1 MNASP
6 NCYKDPNN
14 VRNWWVVRKLPGS
27 NHYIY
32 FDDTGAIEGGSEY
45 RDRLSL
51 LVSRLGEQGT
61 EYFAFNNKPYYNDFE
76 EETTTKPPS
85 YGEVAPTVIKQL
97 IQRTESLKSLS
108 KGIVSYS
115 TSSRSGYY
123 LKHSLQGFPVPIR
136 PSTTESPS
144 ASSSVKTP
152 LTHPNEWL
160 PTDFVTDPKEI
171 DTTSLSYGHIFICQS
186 FDNIDT
192 SQIAK
197 ALDAADPYI
206 YATNIV
212 DSASRSLLSP
222 LFIENRVPASTST
235 SSDGRI
241 KSSSSI
247 TSLWQST
254 ASTLSLSLTL
264 PLKYK
269 MNGVKNIIEVKIPNR
284 FSEVFG
290 IPVGSS
296 QFSSNLEMNSI
307 AFSDSNILES
317 GTLCVG
323 DFGYATT
330 QPGTIVCIAQVPA
343 NILKFMRMCTNKF
356 VVSVDGQEQVVTS
369 HTTFNGPLLID
380 TSFVEGGGKPIPPS
394 YTTQYYQAL
403 SSAGN
408 LLPHTAYSHLPTD
421 MLSVGCNRQCLNSFM
436 EGLTQSTD
444 KNGFITYSES
454 RSQTIQVYL
463 TSTMPGSVAVSV
475 VGLDQSQKIIPFTQL
490 KGALFPS
497 QDTDNNIVLVYRT
510 LQMLADIVDKRIIQ
524 EGSLLIDDLSFILSI
539 APNNIG
545 LVNGLA
551 NTPINLASPCMEEVL
566 RAFSNALIKS
576 VSNNQLYDVSAL
588 LFPTPSTIHSES
600 SSYFV
605 AFYRGL
611 VNAMSVTLGQL
622 AFPNTLQHNHLLDS
636 CTGLPVDIENYRND
650 REVSPTKGIYNE
662 GWVTAYLYDLID
674 SNDDSDQSALP
685 TTQQHRR
692 ALFDD
697 NSDHPVPLYAIVE
710 SIQKVVQVST
720 QPSVLDFTNSLVSV
734 LGSRKLVR
742 ELYSIDTIMQYNNI
756 FYVCP
761 VTPGPAPPL
770 PSDRDPTLQEF
781 FMSKLV
787 GDADIHSLP
796 LQQIET
802 ILSLWAQDDNTPI
815 MKNQAL
821 QYLYSSAFKNMV
833 GDPKLTNILKP
844 FDASMCQFG
853 SLDRPITPLGIQLL
867 TKYLGM
873 VRDIGVIAEQH
884 LGGVLTVRTYK
895 DISVVLFKDKI
906 CSFTVTNNIHQAVN
920 QCPCTP
926 MVKSITPL
934 SGPLTRVTQLTIT
947 GRNLDNAYFKVAEV
961 DCMSNSGS
969 IDPGLETLICE
980 FPTFAGTH
988 TITYGREGGASLN
1001 WISVTTFSF
1010 TVDAPQ
1016 INRIT
1021 PNSNVPTNNAMV
1033 AIYGT
1038 NFFPPP
1044 LTGDVINRDG
1054 IQLFI
1059 NHVEF
1064 PIETTDHV
1072 GSENIIY
1079 FKTNNVGTKNLV
1091 SIKIRGKESNMINIR
1106 MSTPTVS
1113 SINIFPLTSLRTN
1126 SENIQTPVTVTG
1138 TNFGLNE
1145 EEITAFVGPNEC
1157 DSIEVITQNSFI
1169 CNAPTGRGMGHR
1181 VKVQIGDQ
1189 VALSSQTLN
1198 YAKPSIYQV
1207 IVNGT
1212 YPTGPTKF
1220 FWIVGTDFGTT
1231 QSDRTDIHVYFKHQ
1245 DTKLKELHTKPADCK
1260 NALELCQ
1267 DFPFIYYKSFSRKPQ
1282 DGEEEVWVPS
1292 KDIEQANKNE
1302 PNLECLICYFGSAV
1316 GAGWEIES
1324 VEFDGRK
1331 SVFNQSAKT
1340 LGYLKELKYS
1350 LPVVDEV
1357 KAENGLPT
1365 NGGETF
1371 RLLSDEGVFPPN
1383 EMLNTEIDQD
1393 TGVPTPTQRFEI
1405 DSTYSNMTI
1414 GSFKVDFDHINW
1426 IDSKTIEATLPPG
1439 YGANLLI
1446 KLYVGKQ
1453 YAESRKISYDP
1464 PRLLEGLFGG
1474 PEEGGNVIDI
1484 LGYNFLPY
1492 QFVHQFQT
1500 PIPSMT
1506 VKINAKQCRSVLW
1519 VNHNRVLCEVPPGV
1533 GKQLH
1538 IDVVVGGQETR
1549 IVNDYYSYYRNE
1561 PEPPSIWTTIFI
1573 TVTVTTTVS
1582 VTGGHRFLT
1591 YGGNAANYNGY
1602 QRIEQEDLNN
1612 GERRWIELTR
1622 FGFERHASD
1631 LLLTTLAADGPPEPG
1646 TIVLSFVIPPGGGR
1660 VGHRYV
1666 DGLFRSPLN
1675 TLVSYKSPVLTNVN
1689 FMQLGYLLRLQGSD
1703 LGLPQFRG
1711 DISIQVGTT
1720 KCALRSISTDAATA
1734 TCYNFKTICT
1744 KNQPDLVVT
1753 ITFKRQTSNFYT
1765 LPPNPSCSDDQV
1777 DNPRPSVPTL
1787 VIVAVIAVPLLIGA
1801 ACIIF
1806 APECLAFALTI
1817 SGLTKGT
1824 STAFTIIYGVF
1835 TVSQLTNVIN
1845 VLTILTREEFI
1856 VNGPNV
1862 KVVVKSGTVV
1872 KTYYSGETIPA
1883 LSDPFAV
1890 IEIYDLGL
1898 FSTVPLIPQEG
1909 VPIYLESI
1917 YYTVPQ
1923 YYLDGM
1929 EMTCSNVEDITTT
1942 PSTVMTQCLVPP
1954 YVGGDLTKEVV
1965 VKLGGIAISETYS
1978 ITYEGEPKPL
1988 PYVDYFKGR
1997 VYYDQNNNNIFNSVF
2012 DRPAEKIIIQ
2022 IKQGSTVVAQTMTN
2036 MDGYYAFPSVDVTSM
2051 TPKPTLYV
2059 LPSQQQPEHHV
2070 TQPLSFII
2078 PRNNLRVKAT
2088 FSGTDIALL
2097 VELQDYG
2104 CQGTTT
2110 TPPSNN
2116 IAPNENVELQYGLYQ
2131 YTYGT
2136 DGLIHPGMTFWPSFQ
2151 SYCMMTLFENYFLIG
2166 YKHRYD
2172 YQFYFDINSNGK
2184 MDPSEIGLEY
2194 YMPRALIK
2202 AISNQPKLLKRDIV
2216 VDRATR
2222 KTWVDFAAHT
2232 DLYFYNDMPSEITNY
2247 TIALN
2252 GYGLSI
2258 PNPTVATRLTVNV
2271 PMFIEKTLVTMFGK
2285 SNGLVTDFSLS
2296 LPFGLF
2302 KTTYFDNMRP
2312 LFAFNQAVIKLDS
2325 DGDILVKVFKD
2336 LDGSLVG
2343 SYPTGSSSGIQ
2354 EYTIP
2359 LVGHN
2364 IEVID
2369 KSIFTKVQRVQGL
2382 LTIEITDRFNIF
2394 RNVRYIMD
2402 GDELECQRFVDA
2414 PTICHREIFGDEDV
2428 VIMTSISIILDGNHL
2443 SQPYFFTIMPSDPTS

>member
-1 MNASP
+1 M
-6 NCYKDPNN
+6 
-14 VRNWWVVRKLPGS
+14 
-27 NHYIY
+27 
-32 FDDTGAIEGGSEY
+32 
-45 RDRLSL
+45 
-51 LVSRLGEQGT
+51 
-61 EYFAFNNKPYYNDFE
+61 
-76 EETTTKPPS
+76 
-85 YGEVAPTVIKQL
+85 
-97 IQRTESLKSLS
+97 
-108 KGIVSYS
+108 
-115 TSSRSGYY
+115 
-123 LKHSLQGFPVPIR
+123 
-136 PSTTESPS
+136 
-144 ASSSVKTP
+144 
-152 LTHPNEWL
+152 
-160 PTDFVTDPKEI
+160 
-171 DTTSLSYGHIFICQS
+171 
-186 FDNIDT
+186 
-192 SQIAK
+192 
-197 ALDAADPYI
+197 
-206 YATNIV
+206 
-212 DSASRSLLSP
+212 
-222 LFIENRVPASTST
+222 
-235 SSDGRI
+235 
-241 KSSSSI
+241 
-247 TSLWQST
+247 
-254 ASTLSLSLTL
+254 
-264 PLKYK
+264 
-269 MNGVKNIIEVKIPNR
+269 
-284 FSEVFG
+284 
-290 IPVGSS
+290 
-296 QFSSNLEMNSI
+296 
-307 AFSDSNILES
+307 
-317 GTLCVG
+317 
-323 DFGYATT
+323 
-330 QPGTIVCIAQVPA
+330 
-343 NILKFMRMCTNKF
+343 
-356 VVSVDGQEQVVTS
+356 
-369 HTTFNGPLLID
+369 
-380 TSFVEGGGKPIPPS
+380 
-394 YTTQYYQAL
+394 
-403 SSAGN
+403 
-408 LLPHTAYSHLPTD
+408 
-421 MLSVGCNRQCLNSFM
+421 
-436 EGLTQSTD
+436 
-444 KNGFITYSES
+444 
-454 RSQTIQVYL
+454 
-463 TSTMPGSVAVSV
+463 
-475 VGLDQSQKIIPFTQL
+475 
-490 KGALFPS
+490 
-497 QDTDNNIVLVYRT
+497 
-510 LQMLADIVDKRIIQ
+510 
-524 EGSLLIDDLSFILSI
+524 
-539 APNNIG
+539 
-545 LVNGLA
+545 
-551 NTPINLASPCMEEVL
+551 
-566 RAFSNALIKS
+566 
-576 VSNNQLYDVSAL
+576 
-588 LFPTPSTIHSES
+588 
-600 SSYFV
+600 
-605 AFYRGL
+605 
-611 VNAMSVTLGQL
+611 
-622 AFPNTLQHNHLLDS
+622 
-636 CTGLPVDIENYRND
+636 PVDIENYRND
-650 REVSPTKGIYNE
+650 REVSPSKGIYNE

-674 SNDDSDQSALP
+674 SSDDSDQGILP

-692 ALFDD
+692 ALLDA

-720 QPSVLDFTNSLVSV
+720 QPSVLDFTNSLVAV
-734 LGSRKLVR
+734 LQTRKLVR
-742 ELYSIDTIMQYNNI
+742 ELYSIDTIMQYNNM
-756 FYVCP
+756 FYMCP

-787 GDADIHSLP
+787 GDADIHALP

-821 QYLYSSAFKNMV
+821 QYLYSNAYKNMV

-844 FDASMCQFG
+844 FDPSMCQFG

-873 VRDIGVIAEQH
+873 VRDIGVITEQH

-947 GRNLDNAYFKVAEV
+947 GRNLENSYFKVAEV

-1021 PNSNVPTNNAMV
+1021 PNTNVPTNYAMV

-1044 LTGDVINRDG
+1044 LTGDIANLDG

-1059 NHVEF
+1059 NQVEF

-1079 FKTNNVGTKNLV
+1079 FKTNNVGTTNFV
-1091 SIKIRGKESNMINIR
+1091 SIMVKGKESNMINII
-1106 MSTPTVS
+1106 MSAPTIS

-1126 SENIQTPVTVTG
+1126 PENIKTPITVTG
-1138 TNFGLNE
+1138 SNFGLNE

-1157 DSIEVITQNSFI
+1157 DSIEVINQNSFI
-1169 CNAPTGRGMGHR
+1169 CNAPTGKGTGHR

-1189 VALSSQTLN
+1189 EVTFAFKTLD
-1198 YAKPSIYQV
+1198 YAQPSIYQV

-1231 QSDRTDIHVYFKHQ
+1231 QSDQTNIHVYFKHQ
-1245 DTKLKELHTKPADCK
+1245 DTKLKELHPKPAYCQ

-1267 DFPFIYYKSFSRKPQ
+1267 DFPFIYYNSFDQEPKE
-1282 DGEEEVWVPS
+1282 DGEEVWVPS

-1331 SVFNQSAKT
+1331 SSFNQSASNS
-1340 LGYLKELKYS
+1340 GYLKELKYS
-1350 LPVVDEV
+1350 LPFVDEV
-1357 KAENGLPT
+1357 KADRGLPT
-1365 NGGETF
+1365 RGGETF
-1371 RLLSDEGVFPPN
+1371 RLISEEGVFPPN
-1383 EMLNTEIDQD
+1383 EMLNTETDPD
-1393 TGVPTPTQRFEI
+1393 TGESTPKKRFEI
-1405 DSTYSNMTI
+1405 DSTYSNITI
-1414 GSFKVDFDHINW
+1414 GSFKVDFDRINW
-1426 IDSKTIEATLPPG
+1426 KDSKTIDATLPPG
-1439 YGANLLI
+1439 YGTNLII

-1453 YAESRKISYDP
+1453 FAESKKFSYDP
-1464 PRLLEGLFGG
+1464 PRLFTEYFKG
-1474 PEEGGNVIDI
+1474 PEEGGNLIQI
-1484 LGYNFLPY
+1484 WGENFLPF
-1492 QFVHQFQT
+1492 QFSHQYST
-1500 PIPSMT
+1500 PTPTMT
-1506 VKINAKQCRSVLW
+1506 VKINSRQCRHILW
-1519 VNHNRVLCEVPPGV
+1519 YDYNRIACTVPSGA
-1533 GKQLH
+1533 GEGLH
-1538 IDVVVGGQETR
+1538 IDVIIGGQKAR

-1561 PEPPSIWTTIFI
+1561 DEPPSIWTLLYIIISSPT
-1573 TVTVTTTVS
+1573 S
-1582 VTGGHRFLT
+1582 VAITGGHRFLT
-1591 YGGNAANYNGY
+1591 YGGNAARFNGY
-1602 QRIEQEDLNN
+1602 QQVEQEDLDT
-1612 GERRWIELTR
+1612 GETRVIELTR
-1622 FGFERHASD
+1622 FGFERHASG
-1631 LLLTTLAADGPPEPG
+1631 LLLSSSVVAADGPPEPG

-1675 TLVSYKSPVLTNVN
+1675 ILLSYKSPVLTNVN
-1689 FMQLGYLLRLQGSD
+1689 FMQSGYLLRLQGSD

-1711 DISIQVGTT
+1711 DISIQVGST
-1720 KCALRSISTDAATA
+1720 KCSLHSISMDAATA
-1734 TCYNFKTICT
+1734 TCYNFKAICK
-1744 KNQPDLVVT
+1744 KNQPDLIVT

-1765 LPPNPSCSDDQV
+1765 LPPNPSCSDEV
-1777 DNPRPSVPTL
+1777 DKPRPKIPTL
-1787 VIVAVIAVPLLIGA
+1787 VIVGIVAVPVIIGIV
-1801 ACIIF
+1801 CFIF
-1806 APECLAFALTI
+1806 APECLALALAI
-1817 SGLTKGT
+1817 SGMTKGT
-1824 STAFTIIYGVF
+1824 STVFAIFYGIY
-1835 TVSQLTNVIN
+1835 TVAQLTNAVDALS
-1845 VLTILTREEFI
+1845 VLTREEFV
-1856 VNGPNV
+1856 VNKSNV

-1872 KTYYSGETIPA
+1872 KTYYSGDTIPA

-1898 FSTVPLIPQEG
+1898 FSMLPLIPQEG
-1909 VPIYLESI
+1909 MPIYLESI

-1923 YYLDGM
+1923 FYLDGM
-1929 EMTCSNVEDITTT
+1929 EMTCSSVEDTTSAT
-1942 PSTVMTQCLVPP
+1942 SPMMIQCLVPP

-1965 VKLGGIAISETYS
+1965 VKLSGQSMSETYS
-1978 ITYEGEPKPL
+1978 ITYEGEPIPL

-1997 VYYDQNNNNIFNSVF
+1997 VYYDQNNNNIFNSAI
-2012 DRPAEKIIIQ
+2012 DRPAENILIQ

-2116 IAPNENVELQYGLYQ
+2116 IAPNENVDLQYGLYQ
-2131 YTYGT
+2131 YTYGN
-2136 DGLIHPGMTFWPSFQ
+2136 DGLIIPGMAFWPSFQ

-2194 YMPRALIK
+2194 YMPRASIK

-2216 VDRATR
+2216 VDKATR
-2222 KTWVDFAAHT
+2222 KTWVDFAANT

-2271 PMFIEKTLVTMFGK
+2271 PMFIETTLVTMFGK
-2285 SNGLVTDFSLS
+2285 QSGGLVTDFTLS
-2296 LPFGLF
+2296 LPFGQF
-2302 KTTYFDNMRP
+2302 AASYFDNMRP
-2312 LFAFNQAVIKLDS
+2312 LFSFNQAVIKLDS

-2359 LVGHN
+2359 LVGHT

-2369 KSIFTKVQRVQGL
+2369 RSIFTKVERSQGL

-2394 RNVRYIMD
+2394 RNVRYYMEGED
-2402 GDELECQRFVDA
+2402 LECQRFVDA

-2428 VIMTSISIILDGNHL
+2428 VIMTSISIILDDSPL
-2443 SQPYFFTIMPSDPTS
+2443 SYQYFFTIMPSDPTS

>member
-1 MNASP
+1 MLTKDKIEVRGREQTCSFRH
-6 NCYKDPNN
+6 CYKDANN

-32 FDDTGAIEGGSEY
+32 FDDTGAIEGGSVYSE
-45 RDRLSL
+45 RLSF
-51 LVSRLGEQGT
+51 LVSRLGDQGT
-61 EYFAFNNKPYYNDFE
+61 EYFAFNNKPYYNDFVVQDD
-76 EETTTKPPS
+76 TPPS
-85 YGEVAPTVIKQL
+85 YGEIAPQVVKQL

-136 PSTTESPS
+136 PTTESPS
-144 ASSSVKTP
+144 SSASVKTP

-269 MNGVKNIIEVKIPNR
+269 MNGIKNIIEVKIPNR

-296 QFSSNLEMNSI
+296 QFSSNREMNSI

-317 GTLCVG
+317 STLCVG

-330 QPGTIVCIAQVPA
+330 QPGTI
-343 NILKFMRMCTNKF
+343 FMRMCTNKF
-356 VVSVDGQEQVVTS
+356 VVSADGQEQVVTS

-380 TSFVEGGGKPIPPS
+380 TSRVENTKPTPPS
-394 YTTQYYQAL
+394 YTIQYYQSL
-403 SSAGN
+403 SSVGN

-436 EGLTQSTD
+436 EGMTQSTD
-444 KNGFITYSES
+444 ENGFIEYSES
-454 RSQTIQVYL
+454 RPQTIQVHL
-463 TSTMPGSVAVSV
+463 TSTMAGSVPVAVV
-475 VGLDQSQKIIPFTQL
+475 TQDQSHKIIPFNQYR
-490 KGALFPS
+490 GGLFPS

-510 LQMLADIVDKRIIQ
+510 LQMLADIVDQQIIR
-524 EGSLLIDDLSFILSI
+524 EGSITTLDDLSVVLSI
-539 APNNIG
+539 DQSSSKNVGI
-545 LVNGLA
+545 LNGLT
-551 NTPINLASPCMEEVL
+551 NTPINLDSPCVEEVL

-576 VSNNQLYDVSAL
+576 ASNNQLYDLGSAT
-588 LFPTPSTIHSES
+588 LFPTPSTMHSES
-600 SSYFV
+600 SNNYV

-622 AFPNTLQHNHLLDS
+622 VFPTSSQLLDS
-636 CTGLPVDIENYRND
+636 CTGMPVDIENYHND
-650 REVSPTKGIYNE
+650 REVSPSKGIYNE

-674 SNDDSDQSALP
+674 FNDDSDQSTLP

-692 ALFDD
+692 ALFDA

-710 SIQKVVQVST
+710 AIQKVVQVST
-720 QPSVLDFTNSLVSV
+720 QPSVLDFTNSLVAV
-734 LGSRKLVR
+734 LDARKLGQ
-742 ELYSIDTIMQYNNI
+742 EIESIDTIMQYNNM

-761 VTPGPAPPL
+761 FVANGPPL
-770 PSDRDPTLQEF
+770 PNDRDPTLQEF

-787 GDADIHSLP
+787 GDADIHALP

-821 QYLYSSAFKNMV
+821 QYLYSSAFKAMI
-833 GDPKLTNILKP
+833 GDSKLVNILKP
-844 FDASMCQFG
+844 FDPSMCQFG

-873 VRDIGVIAEQH
+873 VRDIRVISERH

-906 CSFTVTNNIHQAVN
+906 CSFTVTNNIHQAIN
-920 QCPCTP
+920 QCPCGP
-926 MVKSITPL
+926 LVESITPL
-934 SGPLTRVTQLTIT
+934 SGPLTRITQLTIT
-947 GRNLDNAYFKVAEV
+947 GRSLENSYFKVAEV
-961 DCMSNSGS
+961 DCISKSSS

-988 TITYGREGGASLN
+988 TITYGRNGGANLN
-1001 WISVTTFSF
+1001 YNPETTFSF
-1010 TVDAPQ
+1010 TVDSPK

-1021 PNSNVPTNNAMV
+1021 PNSNVPTNYAMIT
-1033 AIYGT
+1033 IYGI

-1059 NHVEF
+1059 NEDEF
-1064 PIETTDHV
+1064 LIERMDHFE
-1072 GSENIIY
+1072 SENIIY
-1079 FKTNNVGTKNLV
+1079 FKTNNVGTTNLI
-1091 SIKIRGKESNMINIR
+1091 SIMVKGKESNMINIR
-1106 MSTPTVS
+1106 MSAPTIS
-1113 SINIFPLTSLRTN
+1113 SINILPLTSLRTN
-1126 SENIQTPVTVTG
+1126 PVNIKTPITVTG

-1145 EEITAFVGPNEC
+1145 EEITAFVGPNKC
-1157 DSIEVITQNSFI
+1157 DSIEVIDHNSFI
-1169 CNAPTGRGMGHR
+1169 CNAPTGRGMGHK
-1181 VKVQIGDQ
+1181 VKVRIGDQ
-1189 VALSSQTLN
+1189 EVTFASKTLD
-1198 YAKPSIYQV
+1198 YAQPSIYQV

-1231 QSDRTDIHVYFKHQ
+1231 QSDESETNVYLKHQ
-1245 DTKLKELHTKPADCK
+1245 DPKLNQLHTQSAYCK
-1260 NALELCQ
+1260 NAQELCQ
-1267 DFPFIYYKSFSRKPQ
+1267 DLPFIYYNSFSREPQ

-1292 KDIEQANKNE
+1292 KDIVQANKDE

-1340 LGYLKELKYS
+1340 LGLLQELKYS
-1350 LPVVDEV
+1350 LPLVDEV
-1357 KAENGLPT
+1357 QLKDDVLLPT
-1365 NGGETF
+1365 RGGTRISLISE
-1371 RLLSDEGVFPPN
+1371 EGVFPPN
-1383 EMLNTEIDQD
+1383 EMLNTDTDPD
-1393 TGVPTPTQRFEI
+1393 TGSPTPTQRFEI
-1405 DSTYSNMTI
+1405 DSTYSNIKI
-1414 GSFKVDFDHINW
+1414 GDFQVDYNNIDW
-1426 IDSKTIEATLPPG
+1426 IDSKTIDATLPPG
-1439 YGANLLI
+1439 YGINLI
-1446 KLYVGKQ
+1446 IRLYVGKQ
-1453 YAESRKISYDP
+1453 YAGSKIFSYDP
-1464 PRLLEGLFGG
+1464 PELIEKYYKG
-1474 PEEGGNVIDI
+1474 PNIGGNRIII
-1484 LGYNFLPY
+1484 LGNNFLPN
-1492 QFVHQFQT
+1492 QFSSQFST
-1500 PIPSMT
+1500 PTPTMT
-1506 VKINAKQCRSVLW
+1506 VKINSKPCLSVEW
-1519 VNHNRVLCEVPPGV
+1519 IDYDNVRCVVPPGE
-1533 GKQLH
+1533 GSGLH
-1538 IDVVVGGQETR
+1538 INVVVGGQETR

-1675 TLVSYKSPVLTNVN
+1675 TLVSYKPPVLTNAN

-1703 LGLPQFRG
+1703 LGLPQFRV
-1711 DISIQVGTT
+1711 DISIEIGTT
-1720 KCALRSISTDAATA
+1720 KCSLHSISSDATTA
-1734 TCYNFKTICT
+1734 TCYNYKTIC
-1744 KNQPDLVVT
+1744 KKDLT
-1753 ITFKRQTSNFYT
+1753 ITITYMRQTSNTF
-1765 LPPNPSCSDDQV
+1765 PMPNNPSCSSNQV
-1777 DNPRPSVPTL
+1777 DIPRPKLPTL
-1787 VIVAVIAVPLLIGA
+1787 VLIAMISAAAAAGA
-1801 ACIIF
+1801 ACFIF
-1806 APECLAFALTI
+1806 APQCFAAATGI
-1817 SGLTKGT
+1817 SGLTKLT
-1824 STAFTIIYGVF
+1824 STAFSILFGVF
-1835 TVSQLTNVIN
+1835 TVSQLTTLNLLK
-1845 VLTILTREEFI
+1845 VLTQEEFI
-1856 VNGPNV
+1856 VNRSKV
-1862 KVVVKSGTVV
+1862 KVVVTSEKVV
-1872 KTYYSGETIPA
+1872 KTYYSGDTIPA
-1883 LSDPFAV
+1883 LSDPFAS

-1909 VPIYLESI
+1909 MPIYLESI

-1965 VKLGGIAISETYS
+1965 VKLGGVAMAETYS
-1978 ITYEGEPKPL
+1978 ITYEGESRPL

-1997 VYYDQNNNNIFNSVF
+1997 VYYDQNNNNIFNSAI

-2022 IKQGSTVVAQTMTN
+2022 IKQDSTVVAQTMTN
-2036 MDGYYAFPSVDVTSM
+2036 MDGYYSFPNVDVTSM

-2059 LPSQQQPEHHV
+2059 LPSQQQTEHHV
-2070 TQPLSFII
+2070 TQPRPFII
-2078 PRNNLRVKAT
+2078 PRNNLRVRAT

-2110 TPPSNN
+2110 TPPSDG

-2136 DGLIHPGMTFWPSFQ
+2136 DGLIHPEMTFGSQFQ
-2151 SYCMMTLFENYFLIG
+2151 HCTMTLFDNYFLIG

-2172 YQFYFDINSNGK
+2172 YQFYFDANSNGK
-2184 MDPSEIGLEY
+2184 MDTFETELEY
-2194 YMPRALIK
+2194 YIPGALIK
-2202 AISNQPKLLKRDIV
+2202 AISSNQPFERDIE
-2216 VDRATR
+2216 VDKATR
-2222 KTWVDFAAHT
+2222 KMWVDFAAT
-2232 DLYFYNDMPSEITNY
+2232 DNQLYFSNNNMPNY

-2252 GYGLSI
+2252 GYGLFIS
-2258 PNPTVATRLTVNV
+2258 NPTVPTLLTI
-2271 PMFIEKTLVTMFGK
+2271 PMFMEKTLVSMFGKK
-2285 SNGLVTDFSLS
+2285 SNGLVTDFTLS
-2296 LPFGLF
+2296 LPFGRF
-2302 KTTYFDNMRP
+2302 TSTYFDNMRP
-2312 LFAFNQAVIKLDS
+2312 IFSFNQAVIALDS
-2325 DGDILVKVFKD
+2325 NGPIIVNVFKES
-2336 LDGSLVG
+2336 DGSLVR
-2343 SYPTGSSSGIQ
+2343 SYPTEASGIQ
-2354 EYTIP
+2354 EFTIP
-2359 LVGHN
+2359 LVGHT

-2369 KSIFTKVQRVQGL
+2369 KSIFDNAVFAPVQGVFRL
-2382 LTIEITDRFNIF
+2382 EIIDRFNIHTY
-2394 RNVRYIMD
+2394 VRYKMD
-2402 GDELECQRFVDA
+2402 DHDLQCQRLANALTECYGLIEEF
-2414 PTICHREIFGDEDV
+2414 RDV
-2428 VIMTSISIILDGNHL
+2428 AITKSIIVQLGSSVRFSHEYLFLVPPNPKL
-2443 SQPYFFTIMPSDPTS
+2443 N